1 MHLTILRWFA
11 KAHLEYGGTAGRRA
25 NCHPRRL
32 APVFSALLMLVTAP
46 AVHAQQASQP
56 AYDPRQFDQRF
67 NGEQLER
74 TPAGKPRLPM
84 PRLQGISASELDTL
98 PRNKLLK

>member
-1 MHLTILRWFA
+1 
-11 KAHLEYGGTAGRRA
+11 
-25 NCHPRRL
+25 L

-67 NGEQLER
+67 NGEQR
-74 TPAGKPRLPM
+74 ADPGRATPPADGKAGAA
-84 PRLQGISASELDTL
+84 GNASG
-98 PRNKLLK
+98 